1 MRRLR
6 RLRRF
11 QAALYALILGTLL
24 LTGGGAYAQQ
34 AFPLGFELPTDKGEL
49 SLQQFSGKVVYVDFW
64 ASWCAPCQKSF
75 PFMNEL
81 HTKYSEKGLRII
93 AINVDKERADVAIF
107 LRKNPAQFLIAFDAV
122 GQTPKQYQVKGMPS
136 SYLIGR
142 DGRLIKIHQGF
153 KEADREQ
160 IERSIQEALQ

>member
-1 MRRLR
+1 MKRFHRLI
-6 RLRRF
+6 
-11 QAALYALILGTLL
+11 ATLILGASLFTSA
-24 LTGGGAYAQQ
+24 GVCAQQ
-34 AFPLGFELPTDKGEL
+34 TFPLNFELPTDKGKL

-75 PFMNEL
+75 PFMNAL
-81 HTKYSEKGLRII
+81 HAKYSEKGLRII
-93 AINVDKERADVAIF
+93 AINVDKEHADVAIF
-107 LRKNPAQFLIAFDAV
+107 LRKNPAQFLIVFDAA
-122 GQTPKQYQVKGMPS
+122 GLTPKQYQVKGMPS

-160 IERSIQEALQ
+160 IERSIQEALK

>member
-1 MRRLR
+1 MSLFRGLIS
-6 RLRRF
+6 
-11 QAALYALILGTLL
+11 ALILGATLL
-24 LTGGGAYAQQ
+24 GNSSGVCARQS
-34 AFPLGFELPTDKGEL
+34 FPLNFELPTDKGKI
-49 SLQQFSGKVVYVDFW
+49 SLQQFSGLVVYVDFW

-93 AINVDKERADVAIF
+93 AINVDKDRADVTIF
-107 LRKNPAQFLIAFDAV
+107 LRKNPAQFLIAFDAA

-142 DGRLIKIHQGF
+142 DGRLITIHQGF
-153 KEADREQ
+153 KSADRET
-160 IERSIQEALQ
+160 IERSIQEALK